1 MELSIIIPAY
11 NAKETICDTLD
22 SIARQKLS
30 ISYEVILVNDCSL
43 YDYNDIISIYKDKFL
58 IREIKTKTNVGPGG
72 SRQYGIDN
80 SQSNYIIF
88 IDSDDLFVGE
98 DSLSKMYNAL
108 KEKDA
113 DLLIANFIYRRD
125 NKEIIKK
132 NNLVWLHG
140 KMYKREFINNYSIR
154 FNNSRANEDNG
165 FNRLILLLEPKIIFF
180 DEEVYI
186 YNENPNSITRKDNRA
201 YRFYGIEGFC
211 FNMNWAM
218 DGALER
224 GSSKKIIA
232 QLSIDVL
239 ATLYIYYL
247 GLQDEYDVNK
257 ILEWGKDIKNK
268 YLLYSNLLPDNF
280 YLSVLREKK
289 EFLKDDFVID
299 NYNLS
304 FEEFINKI
312 H

>member
-11 NAKETICDTLD
+11 NAKESIDDTLVSIERQNL
-22 SIARQKLS
+22 SIA
-30 ISYEVILVNDCSL
+30 YEVLLINDCSD
-43 YDYNDIISIYKDKFL
+43 YDYKDVVDKYKDKFL
-58 IREIKTKTNVGPGG
+58 IREIKTKTNIGPGG

-80 SQSNYIIF
+80 SKSKYIIF
-88 IDSDDLFVGE
+88 IDSDDLFVG
-98 DSLSKMYNAL
+98 DNSILKMYNAI
-108 KEKDA
+108 KENDA

-140 KMYKREFINNYSIR
+140 KLYKRQFLNNHSIH

-165 FNRLILLLEPKIIFF
+165 FNRLILLLEPKVIFF
-180 DEEVYI
+180 DKEVYI

-218 DGALER
+218 DEAIVR
-224 GSSKKIIA
+224 GVSKKIIA
-232 QLSIDVL
+232 QLSTDVL
-239 ATLYIYYL
+239 ATLYVYYH
-247 GLQDEYDVNK
+247 GLKEEYDGNK
-257 ILEWGKDIKNK
+257 ILEWAKDIKNK
-268 YLLYSNLLPDNF
+268 YLLYSNLVSDNH
-280 YLSVLREKK
+280 YLSVLKEKK

-299 NYNLS
+299 NYDLS
-304 FEEFINKI
+304 FEEFLNIV